1 MARRKVGKS
10 SAIHER
16 FSGQSRE
23 PIPDSISGLILA
35 ILALSLHIY
44 PQDSELESDRFMNQ
58 GQLPN
63 LADIVA
69 ASKRIEGIATKT
81 PIVESPSLSKRF
93 GRRVYLKLE
102 CFQPIRVFKI
112 RGAYNKISQLS
123 AKNIV
128 AVSSGNHGMAVAYS
142 SRLLGKKCT
151 VVLPETA
158 VQEKINTI
166 IEYGAEVIRY
176 GKYNTDRDARAKEIV
191 NKTGATLVHP
201 FNDPDIIA
209 GQGTCGL
216 EIANQLD
223 DFDSVIVP
231 VGGGGLVSGI
241 STAIKSL
248 RPEAKGYGVEP
259 QGAPKL
265 QAALKAGQIVTLDS
279 PKSIADGLIPSA
291 VGDLTL
297 EACQKYVDGVY
308 SVSDDEILAGMKL
321 LVREAHIFP
330 EPSGAAPAAVLLANR
345 DLDRLGEKVVLVISG
360 GNVSLGLLAKTLN
373 G

>member
-1 MARRKVGKS
+1 M
-10 SAIHER
+10 
-16 FSGQSRE
+16 
-23 PIPDSISGLILA
+23 
-35 ILALSLHIY
+35 
-44 PQDSELESDRFMNQ
+44 SDGFMNQ
-58 GQLPN
+58 GYLPA
-63 LADIVA
+63 LDDIFA
-69 ASKRIEGIATKT
+69 ASRRIEGVATKT
-81 PIVESPSLSKRF
+81 PLVESPSLSKRF

-123 AKNIV
+123 SKNIV

-151 VVLPETA
+151 VILPETA
-158 VQEKINTI
+158 IQEKVNTI
-166 IEYGAEVIRY
+166 IEYGAEAIKH
-176 GKYNTDRDARAKEIV
+176 GKYTTDRDAKAKEIV

-248 RPEAKGYGVEP
+248 RPEAKVYGVEP

-265 QAALKAGQIVTLDS
+265 QAALKAGKIVTFDS

-291 VGDLTL
+291 VGGLTL
-297 EACQKYVDGVY
+297 QASSKDGDGGYHVFY
-308 SVSDDEILAGMKL
+308 YENLLGTKLFFSDT
-321 LVREAHIFP
+321 HIFP
-330 EPSGAAPAAVLLANR
+330 QPPLALISAVLL
-345 DLDRLGEKVVLVISG
+345 
-360 GNVSLGLLAKTLN
+360 
-373 G
+373 